1 MPISEKTYERVAL
14 EDPDG
19 LWELVCGRLREK
31 KGMTT
36 EHGYAIQELGYQLS
50 VQLDLRQFSVRT
62 DPVRLRAPSGSHHIP
77 DLCVMPRASL
87 RRALTGDRRERLEVF
102 FDAVP
107 FVVEVWS
114 RSTGGYD
121 RRTKLADYRARGDEV
136 IWLIHPRRR
145 TVTAWRRQPDGSYA
159 ETVYTS
165 GSVPVGSLPN
175 VTVEL
180 DPLFG
185 QP

>member
-19 LWELVCGRLREK
+19 LWELVCGRLQQK
-31 KGMTT
+31 TGMTT
-36 EHGYAIQELGYQLS
+36 EHGFAIQDLSYQLS
-50 VQLDLRQFSVRT
+50 VQLDLRTYSVRT
-62 DPVRLRAPSGSHHIP
+62 DPVRLRAPSGSHHIS
-77 DLCVMPRASL
+77 DLCVIPRASL
-87 RRALTGDRRERLEVF
+87 RRALAGDRRERLEVF

-114 RSTGGYD
+114 RSTRGCDG
-121 RRTKLADYRARGDEV
+121 RTKLADYRERGDEE

-145 TVTAWRRQPDGSYA
+145 TITAWRRQADGIYTES
-159 ETVYTS
+159 VYTS
-165 GSVPVGSLPN
+165 GSVPVASLPN

-180 DPLFG
+180 DALFG
-185 QP
+185 GS